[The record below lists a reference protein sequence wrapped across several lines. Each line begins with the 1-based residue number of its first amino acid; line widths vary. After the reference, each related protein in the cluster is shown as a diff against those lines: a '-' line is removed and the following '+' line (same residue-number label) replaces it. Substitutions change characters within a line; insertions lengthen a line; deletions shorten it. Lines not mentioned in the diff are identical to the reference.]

1 MTFNEGADISNNRA
15 RRKGRTAAVAG
26 GGAVGLGGIA
36 VLIIALLTG
45 GNFDVASL
53 LGGGAGGG
61 TSSGSSANG
70 EELVNCDT
78 GTAAKADDARRLAG
92 GQVALDQ
99 FWAEKVDGYTEP
111 GITIVDGSTQT
122 PCGTASNQTG
132 PFYCPS
138 DQGVYID
145 PTFFGLLRSQF
156 GASGGDLAQL
166 YVLAH
171 EWGHHIQNITG
182 IMAENPNNGTGP
194 TSNGVRIELQADCFA
209 GAWVGSM
216 TEQTDGNGVAL
227 LKAPTNQ
234 EIADAINA
242 AETVGDDHIQA
253 QSSGQINPESWT
265 HGSSEQRK
273 EWFMQGY
280 KNGLNTCDTFTGA
293 L

>member
-1 MTFNEGADISNNRA
+1 MTFNEGADVSNTRA
-15 RRKGRTAAVAG
+15 RRKGRTAAAVG
-26 GGAVGLGGIA
+26 GGAVGLGAIA
-36 VLIIALLTG
+36 VLIISLLTG
-45 GNFDVASL
+45 GDVDLSGL
-53 LGGGAGGG
+53 VGGGG
-61 TSSGSSANG
+61 TDGNSSGTSAEG
-70 EELVNCDT
+70 DALVDCKT
-78 GTAAKADDARRLAG
+78 GADANEDDACRLGAG
-92 GQVALDQ
+92 QLALDQ
-99 FWAEKVDGYTEP
+99 FWAENVEGYTEP

-132 PFYCPS
+132 PFYCPT

-209 GAWVGSM
+209 GAWVGAM
-216 TEQTDGNGVAL
+216 TEQKDANGVAY

-242 AETVGDDHIQA
+242 AETVGDDHIQE
-253 QSSGQINPESWT
+253 QSTGQVNPESWT

-280 KNGLNTCDTFTGA
+280 ESGLNTCDTFGA